1 DIRHG
6 LRCLWPRHL
15 LSRGE
20 LRDLEPAGRLR
31 LHPEQGRADRA
42 GDPRS
47 RGAGALFRLRRR
59 CLSDLRLC
67 PLCGNLR
74 ARRHAVHRGDGV
86 CVAHIPRRA
95 VVAFGGGV
103 VRDRRPPEP
112 RRRLPWRGAG
122 RRDAGCAL
130 RVRRVPGNLDVGDG
144 RAIRAGRA
152 VFAEGTR
159 RSRAGRVALDRGAP
173 SAFARGDAARR
184 RGQGGQR
191 MTTHLDLRDI
201 SVSFNGFKALN
212 GLNMSVRK
220 GELRCLIGPNGA
232 GKTTALDIICGKVK
246 PSVGTV
252 TFDGTAL
259 HDLEEHEIARVG
271 VGRKFQVPS
280 VFRDLTVAENL
291 EVARARRPAVWANLR
306 WDVRRAGRADI
317 ERLAELIGLTEQLER
332 PAAYLSHGQT
342 QWLEIGMLVAQ
353 DAELILMDEPT
364 AGMTAQETRKTAELL
379 DRLKGKHT
387 LVVVEHDMGFV
398 KAIGDIISVMH
409 MGQLL
414 AEGTGAEVEAHP
426 EVRRAYLGSGGIT
439 NA

>member
-1 DIRHG
+1 
-6 LRCLWPRHL
+6 
-15 LSRGE
+15 
-20 LRDLEPAGRLR
+20 
-31 LHPEQGRADRA
+31 
-42 GDPRS
+42 
-47 RGAGALFRLRRR
+47 
-59 CLSDLRLC
+59 
-67 PLCGNLR
+67 
-74 ARRHAVHRGDGV
+74 
-86 CVAHIPRRA
+86 
-95 VVAFGGGV
+95 
-103 VRDRRPPEP
+103 
-112 RRRLPWRGAG
+112 
-122 RRDAGCAL
+122 
-130 RVRRVPGNLDVGDG
+130 
-144 RAIRAGRA
+144 
-152 VFAEGTR
+152 
-159 RSRAGRVALDRGAP
+159 
-173 SAFARGDAARR
+173 
-184 RGQGGQR
+184 
-191 MTTHLDLRDI
+191 MTTHLGLHDI

-246 PSVGTV
+246 PSTGSV

-259 HDLEEHEIARVG
+259 QDLEEYEIARAG

-291 EVARARRPAVWANLR
+291 EVARGRRPGVWANLR
-306 WDVRRAGRADI
+306 WDMRRAGRADI
-317 ERLAELIGLTEQLER
+317 VRLAELVGLAEHLEQ

-364 AGMTAQETRKTAELL
+364 AGMTAQETRKTAELFE
-379 DRLKGKHT
+379 RLRGKHT
-387 LVVVEHDMGFV
+387 LIVVEHDMGFV

-414 AEGTGAEVEAHP
+414 AEGTAAEVEAHP